1 MNKAL
6 TSLNTFFLILLFLS
20 LIFSMFSVP
29 NLNIDKTQSIKVNF
43 YELIQQNETLFDS
56 PTASNTSIKK
66 ETKKTSAINE
76 KTNADETSI
85 ISKLKINKL
94 DIKNEITKIKISK
107 EREDILRVSA
117 VIQERISSIWI
128 KPNTLS
134 ESLIAKVLINLAP
147 SGEILD
153 FNLIE
158 PSSNTSFNESILT
171 AINKMTFFEEV
182 LSLERKVFEQ
192 NFRNFNLVFK
202 SSGEIE

>member
-20 LIFSMFSVP
+20 LIFSMFSIP
-29 NLNIDKTQSIKVNF
+29 NLNIDETQSIKVNF
-43 YELIQQNETLFDS
+43 YELIQQDEMLFD
-56 PTASNTSIKK
+56 PPASNTLIKK
-66 ETKKTSAINE
+66 ETKKTSAVNE

-85 ISKLKINKL
+85 ISKFKINKL
-94 DIKNEITKIKISK
+94 DIKNEITKIKLSK
-107 EREDILRVSA
+107 EREGILRVSA
-117 VIQERISSIWI
+117 IIQERISSIWI
-128 KPNTLS
+128 KPNSLS

-147 SGEILD
+147 SGEILN
-153 FNLIE
+153 FSLIE

-171 AINKMTFFEEV
+171 AMNKMTFFEEV

>member
-20 LIFSMFSVP
+20 LIFSVFSVP
-29 NLNIDKTQSIKVNF
+29 KLNIDETKSIKVDF
-43 YELIQQNETLFDS
+43 YELIQQDKILFDS
-56 PTASNTSIKK
+56 TAPNTLIKK

-76 KTNADETSI
+76 KTNTEETSI
-85 ISKLKINKL
+85 FSKFKINKL
-94 DIKNEITKIKISK
+94 DIKNEITKIKLSK

-117 VIQERISSIWI
+117 IIQQRISSIWI
-128 KPNTLS
+128 KPNSLS

-147 SGEILD
+147 SGEILN
-153 FNLIE
+153 FSLIE

-171 AINKMTFFEEV
+171 AMNKMTFFEEV
-182 LSLERKVFEQ
+182 LSLERKLFEK

>member
-6 TSLNTFFLILLFLS
+6 TSLNTFFMILLFLS
-20 LIFSMFSVP
+20 LIFSMFSIP
-29 NLNIDKTQSIKVNF
+29 NLNIDETQSIKVNF
-43 YELIQQNETLFDS
+43 YELIQQDEILFDS
-56 PTASNTSIKK
+56 PASNTLIKK

-85 ISKLKINKL
+85 ISKFKINKL
-94 DIKNEITKIKISK
+94 DIKNEITKIKLSK
-107 EREDILRVSA
+107 EREDILKVSA
-117 VIQERISSIWI
+117 IIQERISSIWI
-128 KPNTLS
+128 KPNSLS

-147 SGEILD
+147 SGEILN
-153 FNLIE
+153 FSLIE

-171 AINKMTFFEEV
+171 AMNKITFVEEV
-182 LSLERKVFEQ
+182 LSLERKLFEQ

>member
-29 NLNIDKTQSIKVNF
+29 KLNIDETQSIKVNF
-43 YELIQQNETLFDS
+43 YELIQQDEILLDSSAPNTL
-56 PTASNTSIKK
+56 IKK

-76 KTNADETSI
+76 ITNTDETSI
-85 ISKLKINKL
+85 ISKFKLNEL
-94 DIKNEITKIKISK
+94 DIKNEITKIKLSK

-117 VIQERISSIWI
+117 IIQKRISSIWI
-128 KPNTLS
+128 KPNSLS

-147 SGEILD
+147 SGEILN
-153 FNLIE
+153 FSLIE
-158 PSSNTSFNESILT
+158 PSSNITFNESILI
-171 AINKMTFFEEV
+171 AMNKISFFEEV
-182 LSLERKVFEQ
+182 LSLERKLFEQ

>member
-20 LIFSMFSVP
+20 LIFSMFSIP
-29 NLNIDKTQSIKVNF
+29 NLNIDETQSIKVNF
-43 YELIQQNETLFDS
+43 YELIQQDEILFDQ
-56 PTASNTSIKK
+56 PTSNTLSKK

-85 ISKLKINKL
+85 ISKFKINKS
-94 DIKNEITKIKISK
+94 DIKNEITKIELSK
-107 EREDILRVSA
+107 EREGILRVSA
-117 VIQERISSIWI
+117 IIQERISSIWI
-128 KPNTLS
+128 KPNSLS

-147 SGEILD
+147 SGEILN
-153 FNLIE
+153 FSLIE

-171 AINKMTFFEEV
+171 AMNKMTFFEAV

>member
-20 LIFSMFSVP
+20 LIFSMFSIP
-29 NLNIDKTQSIKVNF
+29 NLNIDETQSIKVNF
-43 YELIQQNETLFDS
+43 YELIQQDEILFD
-56 PTASNTSIKK
+56 PPASNTLIKK

-85 ISKLKINKL
+85 ISKFKINKL
-94 DIKNEITKIKISK
+94 DIKNEITKIKLSK

-117 VIQERISSIWI
+117 IIQQRISSIWI
-128 KPNTLS
+128 KPNSLS

-147 SGEILD
+147 SGEILN
-153 FNLIE
+153 FSLIE

-171 AINKMTFFEEV
+171 AMNKMTFFEEV

>member
-29 NLNIDKTQSIKVNF
+29 KLNIDEPQSIKVNF
-43 YELIQQNETLFDS
+43 YELIQQDEILLDSSAPNTL
-56 PTASNTSIKK
+56 IKK

-76 KTNADETSI
+76 ITNTDETSI
-85 ISKLKINKL
+85 ISKFKLNEL
-94 DIKNEITKIKISK
+94 DIKNEITKIKLSK

-117 VIQERISSIWI
+117 IIQKRISSIWI
-128 KPNTLS
+128 KPNSLS

-147 SGEILD
+147 SGEILN
-153 FNLIE
+153 FSLIE
-158 PSSNTSFNESILT
+158 PSSNTTFNESILI
-171 AINKMTFFEEV
+171 AMNKMSFFEEV
-182 LSLERKVFEQ
+182 LSLERKLFER

>member
-20 LIFSMFSVP
+20 LIFSMFSIP
-29 NLNIDKTQSIKVNF
+29 NLNIDETQSIKVNF
-43 YELIQQNETLFDS
+43 YELIQQDEILFD
-56 PTASNTSIKK
+56 PPVSNTLIKK
-66 ETKKTSAINE
+66 ETKKTSVINE

-85 ISKLKINKL
+85 ISKFKINKL
-94 DIKNEITKIKISK
+94 DIKNEITKIKLSK
-107 EREDILRVSA
+107 EREGILRVSGI
-117 VIQERISSIWI
+117 IQKRISSIWI
-128 KPNTLS
+128 KPNSLS

-147 SGEILD
+147 SGEILN
-153 FNLIE
+153 FSLIE

-171 AINKMTFFEEV
+171 AMNKMTFFEEV

>member
-20 LIFSMFSVP
+20 LIFSVFSVP
-29 NLNIDKTQSIKVNF
+29 KLNIDETQSIKVNF
-43 YELIQQNETLFDS
+43 YELIQQDEILFDS
-56 PTASNTSIKK
+56 SAPKALLKKEIKK
-66 ETKKTSAINE
+66 TPAINE
-76 KTNADETSI
+76 KTNTDETSI
-85 ISKLKINKL
+85 ISKFKINKL
-94 DIKNEITKIKISK
+94 DVKSEITKIKLSK
-107 EREDILRVSA
+107 EREGILRVSA
-117 VIQERISSIWI
+117 IIQERISSIWI
-128 KPNTLS
+128 KPNSLS

-147 SGEILD
+147 SGEILN
-153 FNLIE
+153 FSLIE

-171 AINKMTFFEEV
+171 AMNKMTFFEEV

>member
-6 TSLNTFFLILLFLS
+6 TSLNTFFLTLLFLS

-29 NLNIDKTQSIKVNF
+29 KLNIDETQSIKINF
-43 YELIQQNETLFDS
+43 YELIQQDNLLFD
-56 PTASNTSIKK
+56 PPESNTSIKK

-76 KTNADETSI
+76 AINVDETSI
-85 ISKLKINKL
+85 ISKFKINKL
-94 DIKNEITKIKISK
+94 DIKNEITKIKLSK
-107 EREDILRVSA
+107 ERKDILRVSA
-117 VIQERISSIWI
+117 IIQERISSIWI
-128 KPNTLS
+128 KPNSLS

-147 SGEILD
+147 SGEILN
-153 FNLIE
+153 FSLIE

-171 AINKMTFFEEV
+171 AMNKMTFFEEV
-182 LSLERKVFEQ
+182 LSLERKLFEK

>member
-20 LIFSMFSVP
+20 LIFSMFSIP
-29 NLNIDKTQSIKVNF
+29 NLNIDETQSIKVNF
-43 YELIQQNETLFDS
+43 YELIQQDEILFD
-56 PTASNTSIKK
+56 PPVSNTLIKK

-85 ISKLKINKL
+85 ISKFKINKL
-94 DIKNEITKIKISK
+94 DIKNEITKIKLSK

-117 VIQERISSIWI
+117 IIQERISSIWI
-128 KPNTLS
+128 KPNSLS

-147 SGEILD
+147 SGEILN
-153 FNLIE
+153 FSLIE

-171 AINKMTFFEEV
+171 AMNKMTFFEEV

>member
-20 LIFSMFSVP
+20 LIFSMFSIP
-29 NLNIDKTQSIKVNF
+29 NLNIDETQSIKVNF
-43 YELIQQNETLFDS
+43 YELIQQDEILFDS
-56 PTASNTSIKK
+56 PASNTLIKK

-85 ISKLKINKL
+85 ISKFKINKL
-94 DIKNEITKIKISK
+94 DIKNEITKIKLSK
-107 EREDILRVSA
+107 EREGILRVSA
-117 VIQERISSIWI
+117 IIQERISSIWI
-128 KPNTLS
+128 KPNSLS

-147 SGEILD
+147 SGEILN
-153 FNLIE
+153 FSLIE

-171 AINKMTFFEEV
+171 AMNKMTFFEEV

>member
-20 LIFSMFSVP
+20 LIFSMFSIP
-29 NLNIDKTQSIKVNF
+29 NLNIDETQSIKVNF
-43 YELIQQNETLFDS
+43 YELIQQDEILFD
-56 PTASNTSIKK
+56 PPESNTLVKK

-76 KTNADETSI
+76 KTNIDETSI
-85 ISKLKINKL
+85 ISKFKINKL
-94 DIKNEITKIKISK
+94 DIKNEITKIKLSK
-107 EREDILRVSA
+107 EREGILRVSA
-117 VIQERISSIWI
+117 IIQERISSIWI
-128 KPNTLS
+128 KPNSLS

-147 SGEILD
+147 SGEILN
-153 FNLIE
+153 FSLIE

-171 AINKMTFFEEV
+171 AMNKMTFFEEV

>member
-20 LIFSMFSVP
+20 LIFSMFSIP
-29 NLNIDKTQSIKVNF
+29 NLNIDETQSIKVNF
-43 YELIQQNETLFDS
+43 YELIQQDEILFDS
-56 PTASNTSIKK
+56 PASNTLIKK

-85 ISKLKINKL
+85 ISKFKINKL
-94 DIKNEITKIKISK
+94 DIKNEITKIKLSK

-117 VIQERISSIWI
+117 IIQERISSIWI
-128 KPNTLS
+128 KPNSLS

-147 SGEILD
+147 SGEILN
-153 FNLIE
+153 FSLIE

-171 AINKMTFFEEV
+171 AMNKMTFFEEV
-182 LSLERKVFEQ
+182 LSLERKLFEQ

>member
-20 LIFSMFSVP
+20 LIFSVFSVP
-29 NLNIDKTQSIKVNF
+29 KLNIDETQSIKVNF
-43 YELIQQNETLFDS
+43 YELIQQDEILFDS
-56 PTASNTSIKK
+56 SAPKALLKKEIKK
-66 ETKKTSAINE
+66 IPAINE

-85 ISKLKINKL
+85 ISKFKINKS
-94 DIKNEITKIKISK
+94 DIKNEITKIELSK
-107 EREDILRVSA
+107 EREGILRVSA
-117 VIQERISSIWI
+117 IIQERISSIWI
-128 KPNTLS
+128 KPNSLS

-147 SGEILD
+147 SGEILN
-153 FNLIE
+153 FSLIE

-171 AINKMTFFEEV
+171 AMNKMTFFEEV
-182 LSLERKVFEQ
+182 LSLERKLFEK

>member
-20 LIFSMFSVP
+20 LIFSMFSIP
-29 NLNIDKTQSIKVNF
+29 NLNIDETQSIKVNF
-43 YELIQQNETLFDS
+43 YELIQQDEILFD
-56 PTASNTSIKK
+56 PPASNTLIKK

-85 ISKLKINKL
+85 ISKFKINKL
-94 DIKNEITKIKISK
+94 DIKNEITKIKLSK
-107 EREDILRVSA
+107 EREGILRVSA
-117 VIQERISSIWI
+117 IIQERISSIWI
-128 KPNTLS
+128 KPNSLS

-147 SGEILD
+147 SGEILN
-153 FNLIE
+153 FSLIE

-171 AINKMTFFEEV
+171 AMNKMTFFEEV

>member
-20 LIFSMFSVP
+20 LIFSMFSIP
-29 NLNIDKTQSIKVNF
+29 NLNVDETQSIKVNF
-43 YELIQQNETLFDS
+43 YELIQQDEILFD
-56 PTASNTSIKK
+56 PPASNTLIKK

-85 ISKLKINKL
+85 ISKFKINKL
-94 DIKNEITKIKISK
+94 DIKNEITKIKLSK
-107 EREDILRVSA
+107 EREGILRVSA
-117 VIQERISSIWI
+117 IIQERISSIWI
-128 KPNTLS
+128 KPNSLS

-147 SGEILD
+147 SGEILN
-153 FNLIE
+153 FSLIE

-171 AINKMTFFEEV
+171 AMNKMTFFEEV

>member
-6 TSLNTFFLILLFLS
+6 TSLNTLFLILLFLS

-29 NLNIDKTQSIKVNF
+29 ELNVDKTQSIKVNF
-43 YELIQQNETLFDS
+43 YELIQQDEILLDSSAPNTL
-56 PTASNTSIKK
+56 IKK

-76 KTNADETSI
+76 ITNTDETSI
-85 ISKLKINKL
+85 ISKFKLNEL
-94 DIKNEITKIKISK
+94 DIKNEITKIKLSK

-117 VIQERISSIWI
+117 IIQKRISSIWI
-128 KPNTLS
+128 KPNSLS

-147 SGEILD
+147 SGEILN
-153 FNLIE
+153 FSLIE
-158 PSSNTSFNESILT
+158 PSSNTTFNESILI
-171 AINKMTFFEEV
+171 AMNKMSFFEEV
-182 LSLERKVFEQ
+182 LSLERKLFER

>member
-20 LIFSMFSVP
+20 LIFSMFSIP
-29 NLNIDKTQSIKVNF
+29 NLNIDETQSIKVNF
-43 YELIQQNETLFDS
+43 YELIQQDEILFDPS
-56 PTASNTSIKK
+56 ASNTLIKK

-76 KTNADETSI
+76 KSNADETSI
-85 ISKLKINKL
+85 ISKFKINKS
-94 DIKNEITKIKISK
+94 DIKNEITKIKLSK
-107 EREDILRVSA
+107 EREGILRVSA
-117 VIQERISSIWI
+117 IIQERISSIWI
-128 KPNTLS
+128 KPNSLS

-147 SGEILD
+147 SGEILN
-153 FNLIE
+153 FSLIE

-171 AINKMTFFEEV
+171 AMNKMTFFEEV

>member
-29 NLNIDKTQSIKVNF
+29 KLNIDETQSIKVNF
-43 YELIQQNETLFDS
+43 YELIQQDEILLDSSAPNTL
-56 PTASNTSIKK
+56 IKK

-76 KTNADETSI
+76 ITNTDETSI
-85 ISKLKINKL
+85 ISKFKLNEL
-94 DIKNEITKIKISK
+94 DIKNEITKIKLSK

-117 VIQERISSIWI
+117 IIQKRISSIWI
-128 KPNTLS
+128 KPNSLS

-147 SGEILD
+147 SGEILN
-153 FNLIE
+153 FSLIE
-158 PSSNTSFNESILT
+158 PSSNTTFNESILI
-171 AINKMTFFEEV
+171 AMNKMSFFEEV
-182 LSLERKVFEQ
+182 LSLERKLFEQ

>member
-20 LIFSMFSVP
+20 FIFSMFSVP
-29 NLNIDKTQSIKVNF
+29 KLNIDETQSIKVNF
-43 YELIQQNETLFDS
+43 YELIQQDDILFD
-56 PTASNTSIKK
+56 PPASNTFTKK
-66 ETKKTSAINE
+66 ETKNTSAINE
-76 KTNADETSI
+76 KTIADETSI
-85 ISKLKINKL
+85 ISKFKINKL
-94 DIKNEITKIKISK
+94 DIKNEITKIKLSK

-117 VIQERISSIWI
+117 IIQQRISSIWI
-128 KPNTLS
+128 KPNSLS

-147 SGEILD
+147 SGEIVN
-153 FNLIE
+153 FSLIE

-171 AINKMTFFEEV
+171 AMNKMTFFEEV

>member
-20 LIFSMFSVP
+20 LIFSMFSIP
-29 NLNIDKTQSIKVNF
+29 NLDIDETQSIKVNF
-43 YELIQQNETLFDS
+43 YELIQQDEILFD
-56 PTASNTSIKK
+56 PPVSNTLIKK
-66 ETKKTSAINE
+66 ETKKTSVINE

-85 ISKLKINKL
+85 ISKFKINKL
-94 DIKNEITKIKISK
+94 DIKNEITKIKLSK
-107 EREDILRVSA
+107 EREGILRVSA
-117 VIQERISSIWI
+117 IIQERISSIWI
-128 KPNTLS
+128 KPNSLS

-147 SGEILD
+147 SGEILN
-153 FNLIE
+153 FSLIE

-171 AINKMTFFEEV
+171 AMNKMTFFEEV

>member
-20 LIFSMFSVP
+20 LIFSMFSIP
-29 NLNIDKTQSIKVNF
+29 NLNIDETQSIKVNF
-43 YELIQQNETLFDS
+43 YELIQQDEILFDP
-56 PTASNTSIKK
+56 PTSNTLIKK

-85 ISKLKINKL
+85 ISKFKINKS
-94 DIKNEITKIKISK
+94 DIKNEITKIELSK
-107 EREDILRVSA
+107 EREGILRVSA
-117 VIQERISSIWI
+117 IIQERISSIWI
-128 KPNTLS
+128 KPNSLS

-147 SGEILD
+147 SGEILN
-153 FNLIE
+153 FSLIE

-171 AINKMTFFEEV
+171 AMNKMTFFEEV

>member
-20 LIFSMFSVP
+20 LIFSVFSVP
-29 NLNIDKTQSIKVNF
+29 KLNIDETQSIKVNF
-43 YELIQQNETLFDS
+43 YELIQQDDIFFD
-56 PTASNTSIKK
+56 PPASNILIKK

-76 KTNADETSI
+76 KTNTDETSI
-85 ISKLKINKL
+85 ISKFKINKL
-94 DIKNEITKIKISK
+94 DIKNEITKIKLSK

-117 VIQERISSIWI
+117 IIQQRISSIWI
-128 KPNTLS
+128 KPNSLS

-147 SGEILD
+147 SGEILN
-153 FNLIE
+153 FSLIE
-158 PSSNTSFNESILT
+158 PSSNNSFNESILT
-171 AINKMTFFEEV
+171 AMNKMTFFEEV
-182 LSLERKVFEQ
+182 LSLERKLFEQ

>member
-29 NLNIDKTQSIKVNF
+29 NLNIDETKSIKVNF
-43 YELIQQNETLFDS
+43 YELIQQDEILFDP
-56 PTASNTSIKK
+56 PTSNTLNKK

-76 KTNADETSI
+76 KTNDDETSI
-85 ISKLKINKL
+85 ISKFKINKL
-94 DIKNEITKIKISK
+94 DIKNEITKIKLSK
-107 EREDILRVSA
+107 ERENILRVSDI
-117 VIQERISSIWI
+117 IQERISSIWI
-128 KPNTLS
+128 KPNSLS

-147 SGEILD
+147 SGEILN
-153 FNLIE
+153 FSLTE

-171 AINKMTFFEEV
+171 AMNKMTFFEEV
-182 LSLERKVFEQ
+182 LSLERKLFEK

>member
-20 LIFSMFSVP
+20 LIFSMFSIP
-29 NLNIDKTQSIKVNF
+29 NLNIDETQSIKVNF
-43 YELIQQNETLFDS
+43 YELIQQDEILFD
-56 PTASNTSIKK
+56 PQASNTLIKK

-85 ISKLKINKL
+85 ISKFKINKS
-94 DIKNEITKIKISK
+94 DIKNEITKIKLSK
-107 EREDILRVSA
+107 EREGILRVSA
-117 VIQERISSIWI
+117 IIQERISSIWI
-128 KPNTLS
+128 KPNSLS

-147 SGEILD
+147 SGEILN
-153 FNLIE
+153 FSLIE

-171 AINKMTFFEEV
+171 AMNKMTFFEEV

>member
-20 LIFSMFSVP
+20 LIFSMFSIP
-29 NLNIDKTQSIKVNF
+29 NLNIDDTKSIKVNF
-43 YELIQQNETLFDS
+43 YELIQQDEILLDSSAPNTL
-56 PTASNTSIKK
+56 IKK

-76 KTNADETSI
+76 ITNTDETSI
-85 ISKLKINKL
+85 ISKFKLNEL
-94 DIKNEITKIKISK
+94 DIKNEITKIKLSK

-117 VIQERISSIWI
+117 IIQKRISSIWI
-128 KPNTLS
+128 KPNSLS

-147 SGEILD
+147 SGEILN
-153 FNLIE
+153 FSLIE
-158 PSSNTSFNESILT
+158 PSSNTTFNESILI
-171 AINKMTFFEEV
+171 AMNKISFFEEV
-182 LSLERKVFEQ
+182 LSLERKLFER